1 MSRTRTH
8 LNTERGCEKAFAFY
22 RQAFGANCAWPS
34 VCYSA
39 TLAENLAP
47 VWGASLSCRGW

>member
-22 RQAFGANCAWPS
+22 RQAFGADCAWPS
-34 VCYSA
+34 ACHSA